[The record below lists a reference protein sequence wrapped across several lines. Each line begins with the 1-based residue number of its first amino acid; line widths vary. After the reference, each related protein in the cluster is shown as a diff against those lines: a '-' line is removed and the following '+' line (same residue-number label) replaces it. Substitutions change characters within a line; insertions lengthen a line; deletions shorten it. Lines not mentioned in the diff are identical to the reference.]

1 MVIQGI
7 WITDSTLLQIMDKKL
22 AQTIEQ
28 KTGIKTIS
36 DFMNM
41 EDDERESLL
50 KGQNIEQI
58 ANACNRYPLMN
69 LSAELIDM
77 DNEEIRVKVQ
87 LSRDEEL

>member
-1 MVIQGI
+1 
-7 WITDSTLLQIMDKKL
+7 
-22 AQTIEQ
+22 
-28 KTGIKTIS
+28 
-36 DFMNM
+36 MNM

-77 DNEEIRVKVQ
+77 DDEEIRVKVQ